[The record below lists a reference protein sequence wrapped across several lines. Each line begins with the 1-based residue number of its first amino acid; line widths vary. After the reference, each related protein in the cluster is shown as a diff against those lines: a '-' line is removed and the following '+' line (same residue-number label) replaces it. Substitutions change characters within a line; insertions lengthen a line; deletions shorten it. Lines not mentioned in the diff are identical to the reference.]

1 MRLPTNFFRA
11 VNTTVDGKNVRTI
24 ALMKGSPELKKAF
37 AKFGD
42 EYGMPVFN
50 STKSLPTRF
59 VIPTKFRGKF
69 YDKLQRKIA
78 KSRGKKA

>member
-1 MRLPTNFFRA
+1 
-11 VNTTVDGKNVRTI
+11 
-24 ALMKGSPELKKAF
+24 MKGSAELKKAF

-42 EYGMPVFN
+42 EYGLPVFN

-59 VIPTKFRGKF
+59 TIPKKYRGKY